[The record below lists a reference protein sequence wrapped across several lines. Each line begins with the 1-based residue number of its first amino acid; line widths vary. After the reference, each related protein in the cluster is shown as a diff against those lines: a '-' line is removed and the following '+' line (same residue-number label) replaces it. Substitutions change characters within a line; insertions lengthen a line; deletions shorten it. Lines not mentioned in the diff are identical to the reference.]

1 MAPSRLS
8 KPGYKILG
16 GIGLVLFV
24 WLGLPP
30 IARRMEF
37 FRLSK
42 VEVRGLRNMRAADI
56 VAQLPIRAGMSLYDP
71 LDSIELAADSI
82 PGVRDA
88 SLSRR
93 WPGTLV
99 VTVQEADAVGL
110 VMRGG
115 RLQLMSD
122 RGRVLRFDPTVAAPD
137 LPLVREPDSLVGGF
151 LERLRS
157 SDPTFFGRVNN
168 AWRNGDDVVVSMD
181 GQRYWFRPDAPAE
194 VIRAVTVVAQ
204 DLASKNRQWAELD
217 ARFDDQVVVRW
228 EAS

>member
-16 GIGLVLFV
+16 GIGLVLFI

-30 IARRMEF
+30 IARKLEF
-37 FRLSK
+37 FQLSK

-56 VAQLPIRAGMSLYDP
+56 VEQLPIRTGMSLYDP

-82 PGVRDA
+82 PGVQDA
-88 SLSRR
+88 AVSRR

-99 VTVQEADAVGL
+99 VTIQEADAVGL

-137 LPLVREPDSLVGGF
+137 LPLVREADSLVGGF
-151 LERLRS
+151 LGRLRL
-157 SDPTFFGRVNN
+157 SDPTFFGRVNS
-168 AWRNGDDVVVSMD
+168 AWRNGDDVVLSMD

-204 DLASKNRQWAELD
+204 DLANKNRKWAELD

-228 EAS
+228 EVS